1 MKIDVEIEQAER
13 ERERVKTSL
22 LRFSDK
28 KIYAFFSVF
37 FTFHFVGKT
46 NEQQNCI
53 KISIVNSSSWRT

>member
-13 ERERVKTSL
+13 ERVKTSSL
-22 LRFSDK
+22 LFSDK